1 VKVKA
6 IRKKG
11 EEMEGPLSLKTEEI
25 PKMDTKTK
33 KHDKRHARLA
43 MRAMLEADPTG
54 RTYFKVE
61 PGGRIIRLDPPQLGD
76 GRLTPSAGPAGDK
89 NPASPAP
96 LTAEQ
101 QCFLRKVA
109 RDRRTLP
116 QIIADAALLAGTL
129 DQQGTVVDAEVR
141 LGLARS
147 RDLLV
152 LVAAAMAP
160 KDHEELLAKH
170 EALAGVQPLD
180 RAFGDLTSV
189 VNAAL
194 SADWRRF
201 DDAKRG
207 TFYIGQGDRFH

>member
-1 VKVKA
+1 
-6 IRKKG
+6 
-11 EEMEGPLSLKTEEI
+11 MEVLPSLKTEEI
-25 PKMDTKTK
+25 PKMDTKDTK
-33 KHDKRHARLA
+33 YDKRHARLA
-43 MRAMLEADPTG
+43 MRAMLEADPAG

-61 PGGRIIRLDPPQLGD
+61 PGGRIVRLDPPQPAD
-76 GRLTPSAGPAGDK
+76 GRLTPGADPAGDAK
-89 NPASPAP
+89 TASPPP

-101 QCFLRKVA
+101 QRFLRKVA

-116 QIIADAALLAGTL
+116 QIISDAALLARTL
-129 DQQGTVVDAEVR
+129 DQQGTSLDAEVG

-152 LVAAAMAP
+152 LMASAMAP
-160 KDHEELLAKH
+160 KDHEELFAKY

-201 DDAKRG
+201 DDAKRDAPRVG
-207 TFYIGQGDRFH
+207 LGDRFH

>member
-1 VKVKA
+1 
-6 IRKKG
+6 
-11 EEMEGPLSLKTEEI
+11 
-25 PKMDTKTK
+25 MDTKNK
-33 KHDKRHARLA
+33 KYDKRHARLA
-43 MRAMLEADPTG
+43 MRAMLEVDSSQ
-54 RTYFKVE
+54 RHSFKVE
-61 PGGRIIRLDPPQLGD
+61 PGGCIVRLDPPQVGD
-76 GRLTPSAGPAGDK
+76 GGLTSNAGPAGDA
-89 NPASPAP
+89 NPASPTP
-96 LTAEQ
+96 LSTEQ
-101 QCFLRKVA
+101 QRFLRKVA

-116 QIIADAALLAGTL
+116 QIIADAALLVRAL
-129 DQQGTVVDAEVR
+129 HQQGPVLDAEVR

-180 RAFGDLTSV
+180 WAFGDLTSV

-201 DDAKRG
+201 DEAKRG
-207 TFYIGQGDRFH
+207 TFCIGQGDRFH